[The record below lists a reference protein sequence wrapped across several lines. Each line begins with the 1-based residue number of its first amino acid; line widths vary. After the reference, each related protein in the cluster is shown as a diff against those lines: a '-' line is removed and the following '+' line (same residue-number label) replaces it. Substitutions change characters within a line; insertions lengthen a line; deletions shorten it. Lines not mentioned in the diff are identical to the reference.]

1 MQHATCKFYSN
12 RVFSFFSDF
21 LNYNLQIITQF
32 YCKIVAKYGS
42 EKTEIQR
49 FGVGNCICS
58 KKRRKAR
65 QPCYDRQ
72 DWYHIQPTEWA
83 EELNHLTVKCIC
95 NYQLFGLLRVS
106 WMSPE
111 PLNFFD
117 RSLSQCPHR
126 FVGTTLWPGKSMGIR
141 KRLET
146 VVYGDSLELERGK

>member
-32 YCKIVAKYGS
+32 YCKIIVIYGNK
-42 EKTEIQR
+42 KTEIQLSEADYR
-49 FGVGNCICS
+49 VCFGL
-58 KKRRKAR
+58 RRKAR
-65 QPCYDRQ
+65 QPCFDRQ
-72 DWYHIQPTEWA
+72 DWYHRQPRIRA

-95 NYQLFGLLRVS
+95 NYQLFRLLRVS

-117 RSLSQCPHR
+117 KSKSQCPHR

-141 KRLET
+141 KRLKT
-146 VVYGDSLELERGK
+146 VVYRDSLKLERGK